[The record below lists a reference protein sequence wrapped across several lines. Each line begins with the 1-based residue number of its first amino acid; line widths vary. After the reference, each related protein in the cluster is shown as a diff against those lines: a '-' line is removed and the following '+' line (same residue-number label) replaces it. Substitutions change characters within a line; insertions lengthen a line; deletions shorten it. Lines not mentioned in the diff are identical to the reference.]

1 MGERITNGDFSD
13 GINGW
18 AHYPDGYGSCNMCLV
33 DDYGAGP
40 CLYMGQWYGCAD
52 AWASQSVDLTNVP
65 TLDVVMA
72 PYAMDTSAPI
82 GWVRIY
88 VDSDIIFETTND
100 DASEFESHSI
110 PISYTGTHTV
120 KFACGNSY
128 DGVANT
134 IKSVSAIGS
143 DIPPAPVADFSGTPT
158 SGETPL
164 SIVFTDLSTGAPTEW
179 LWNFGDGFLS
189 AVQNPTHVYETAG
202 VYTVVLKAT
211 NAGGFDVK
219 TRTNYIAVTRGPNRI
234 HPLWTKQIGPL

>member
-88 VDSDIIFETTND
+88 VDSDIIFETTNV

-143 DIPPAPVADFSGTPT
+143 DIQPAPVAAFTGYPLT
-158 SGETPL
+158 GEAPL
-164 SIVFTDLSTGAPTEW
+164 SVAFTDLSTGSLTE
-179 LWNFGDGFLS
+179 
-189 AVQNPTHVYETAG
+189 
-202 VYTVVLKAT
+202 
-211 NAGGFDVK
+211 
-219 TRTNYIAVTRGPNRI
+219 
-234 HPLWTKQIGPL
+234 